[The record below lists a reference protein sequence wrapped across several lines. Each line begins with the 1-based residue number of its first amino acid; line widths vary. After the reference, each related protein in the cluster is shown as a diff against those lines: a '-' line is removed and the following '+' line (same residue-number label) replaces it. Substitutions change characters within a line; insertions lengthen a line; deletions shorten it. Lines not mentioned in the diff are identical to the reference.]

1 MCDHLYEAL
10 IPRSL
15 EYFLEIALPEMGD
28 CCGSE
33 GCDDGTCEI
42 KGNKK
47 AIKEAA
53 DESD

>member
-15 EYFLEIALPEMGD
+15 EYFLELALPDYGG
-28 CCGSE
+28 CCDEE
-33 GCDDGTCEI
+33 GCDDGTCVV
-42 KGNKK
+42 KGDKK